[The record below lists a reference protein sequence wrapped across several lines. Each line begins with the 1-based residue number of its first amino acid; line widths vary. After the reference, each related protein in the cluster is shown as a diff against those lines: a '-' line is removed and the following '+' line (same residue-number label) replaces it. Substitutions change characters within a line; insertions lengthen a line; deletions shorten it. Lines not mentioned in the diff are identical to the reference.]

1 MAFTESDLLPTPIAL
16 FRRWFQD
23 AARSGMREPEAMTLA
38 TSDALG
44 QPSARVVLLKDATE
58 DGFSFFTNYESDKG
72 RQILA
77 NPKVALLFYWPDDR
91 QVRIRGRARVLPASA
106 SDRYF
111 ASRPRNSQLGAW
123 TSPQSQTIPDR
134 AFIEKR
140 FIEIHAQYKGKPV
153 PRPPFWGGYVVR
165 PDAVEF
171 WHRGADRLHDRFVYE
186 RAGAQAWS
194 VRRVAP

>member
-1 MAFTESDLLPTPIAL
+1 MSFTESDLLPTPIAL
-16 FRRWFQD
+16 FRRWYQD
-23 AARSGMREPEAMTLA
+23 AARAGIREPEAMTLA

-44 QPSARVVLLKDATE
+44 QPSARIVLLKDATDE
-58 DGFSFFTNYESDKG
+58 GFSFFTNYESDKG

-91 QVRIRGRARVLPASA
+91 QVRIRGHARVLPAPA

-140 FIEIHAQYKGKPV
+140 FAEIHAQYKGKHV
-153 PRPPFWGGYVVR
+153 PRPPFWGGYLVR
-165 PDAVEF
+165 PETVEF
-171 WHRGADRLHDRFVYE
+171 WQRGADRLHDRFVYE